1 MDRIEN
7 LSDMVLDVLREIGNI
22 GAGNAAT
29 ALAQMIDKK
38 VDMKVPKVNM
48 MDFEDV
54 PDLIGGAEELVSG
67 IYFQFEG
74 DIEGSIMFVLDR
86 DSAIN
91 LINLL
96 MPIETEGF
104 DEMTISALMEI
115 GNILSGSYI
124 ASLSNLTNLT
134 IKISPPAIA
143 IDMAGAILS
152 VPAIEFGYVSDKI
165 LIIENEFFE
174 DLNSKSVNGYFF
186 LIPDIDSYER
196 LMMSLG
202 VAL

>member
-74 DIEGSIMFVLDR
+74 DIEGSIMFLLDR

-124 ASLSNLTNLT
+124 ASLSNLTNLS

-174 DLNSKSVNGYFF
+174 ELNSKSVNGYFF

-196 LMMSLG
+196 LMTSLG